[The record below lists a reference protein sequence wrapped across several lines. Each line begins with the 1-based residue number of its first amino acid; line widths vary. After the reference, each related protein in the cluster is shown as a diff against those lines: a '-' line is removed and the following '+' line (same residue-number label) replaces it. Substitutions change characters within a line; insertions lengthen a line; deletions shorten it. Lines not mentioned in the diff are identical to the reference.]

1 MASRRQKKKNLK
13 KQIQKLLSVA
23 NLSVQSKIEKLQ
35 TQLDKI
41 TKKKRAKVDISRHQ
55 VEAPKVKASKSEDK
69 STNDDIPNLS
79 DLVITG
85 FKSEIIDILPNRL
98 AQKVVA
104 NIDERINEF
113 GKIAAS
119 KALEDMP
126 LDMHRLLIEV
136 KYDSDKYMEHF
147 SSLLYSYLSI
157 PDEAEEFEEY
167 GSVDDEILMDMTR
180 KM

>member
-41 TKKKRAKVDISRHQ
+41 TKKKRANVDKTVQ
-55 VEAPKVKASKSEDK
+55 KAEAPKAKASKSEDK

-85 FKSEIIDILPNRL
+85 FKSEVIDILPNRL

-104 NIDERINEF
+104 NIDERINES
-113 GKIAAS
+113 GKIATA
-119 KALEDMP
+119 KALENMP

-147 SSLLYSYLSI
+147 SSLLYAYLSM
-157 PDEAEEFEEY
+157 PDEGEEFEQYE
-167 GSVDDEILMDMTR
+167 SVDDEILMDMAR